1 LFERLEIPL
10 TASVSRRSLTALLAS
25 ALSMMALLALLALSP
40 QASAQARSA
49 SCPSSSIAR
58 PEIAHA
64 CAHAKRASRAAH
76 KGKAHGR
83 SKAKKH
89 HKHASKGK
97 TKAARKRAASAAGA
111 TTAAVCE
118 DGSAPVND
126 GGGSFTC
133 ADESEPACS
142 NGAVPELSKS
152 GTALV
157 CPAKATD
164 SGSPEAVCED
174 ASAPVRASDGSF
186 SCDDES
192 LPVCEDGSVP
202 VPSSS
207 GSTLICGGE
216 SSLADE
222 VGCEDGSIPVQAA
235 DGSYSCA
242 GASEFGC
249 ESGSAPALSSAHW
262 TSVCDVPEGEP

>member
-1 LFERLEIPL
+1 M
-10 TASVSRRSLTALLAS
+10 TASVSRRSLTALLAA
-25 ALSMMALLALLALSP
+25 ALSMVTFVVLLALSP
-40 QASAQARSA
+40 QAIAQARGA
-49 SCPSSSIAR
+49 SCPSSSSAR
-58 PEIAHA
+58 SEPAHA
-64 CAHAKRASRAAH
+64 CAHAKRASKAAH
-76 KGKAHGR
+76 KGKTHGR
-83 SKAKKH
+83 SKTKGH
-89 HKHASKGK
+89 HKHAKKKGKGK

-111 TTAAVCE
+111 MSPAVCE
-118 DGSAPVND
+118 DGSAPVD
-126 GGGSFTC
+126 GGGGSFTC

-152 GTALV
+152 GTTLV
-157 CPAKATD
+157 CPAEAGD

-174 ASAPVRASDGSF
+174 GSAPVRAGDGSF

-207 GSTLICGGE
+207 GSTLVCGGE
-216 SSLADE
+216 SSVADE
-222 VGCEDGSIPVQAA
+222 VGCEDGTVPVQAA

-249 ESGSAPALSSAHW
+249 ESDSAPLLSSAHW
-262 TSVCDVPEGEP
+262 TSVCAAPEGEP